1 MHDGSRSNRG
11 LAATVGTLECPGPGL
26 QPPSLATTATWANKP
41 VRPTR
46 RDQILCASRL
56 VAKALLE
63 LDQRARE
70 VCHDGRPGCGG
81 FPICSI
87 SVIHLRRYYIL
98 GYRTQRDKAFH
109 KIHLIAVRRVSW
121 VLPDQQSVAVG

>member
-1 MHDGSRSNRG
+1 MPTPCRSISRPEPGGLRQRGVMHDGSRSNRG
-11 LAATVGTLECPGPGL
+11 LAATVGTLECPGLGL

-46 RDQILCASRL
+46 RDQILCARRL

-87 SVIHLRRYYIL
+87 SVIHAFIN
-98 GYRTQRDKAFH
+98 QR
-109 KIHLIAVRRVSW
+109 
-121 VLPDQQSVAVG
+121 Q